1 MDVLKKILPLSLQK
15 AGSVGDLIIGIL
27 LYLVVGIVAGALIW
41 LATMLTGWIPVV
53 GALVAWLVGII
64 AAIIDIYV
72 VAGIVVLV
80 LAFLKILK

>member
-1 MDVLKKILPLSLQK
+1 MDVLKKIFPLSFQK